1 MATARLTTTT
11 TKVPLP
17 DMVEEDQHP
26 IVAKIPTLTHPEEAI
41 VLETLHPTDTDRLSS
56 TALLP

>member
-1 MATARLTTTT
+1 
-11 TKVPLP
+11 
-17 DMVEEDQHP
+17 MVEEDQHP